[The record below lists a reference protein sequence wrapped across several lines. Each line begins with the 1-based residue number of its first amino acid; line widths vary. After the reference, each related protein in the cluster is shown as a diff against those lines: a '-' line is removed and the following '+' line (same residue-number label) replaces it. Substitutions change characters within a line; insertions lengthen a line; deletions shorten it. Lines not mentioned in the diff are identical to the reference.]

1 MAEKQERTQTTKTTR
16 DLMVTLTDD
25 EKREYGRKLA
35 DLEHDREAV
44 ETEKKAAADGFK
56 ERLSAI
62 QVGIGRLVSTIR
74 DGVERREVECEW
86 VFYWDSLTKEL
97 SRADTGEVI
106 ERAVIGPDE
115 RQIGLNGI
123 DNNP

>member
-1 MAEKQERTQTTKTTR
+1 MEKQERTQTTKTTR

-56 ERLSAI
+56 GTALGNPSRNR
-62 QVGIGRLVSTIR
+62 VTIR

-86 VFYWDSLTKEL
+86 IYHWEILSKEL

-106 ERAVIGPDE
+106 ERTVIGPDE
-115 RQIGLNGI
+115 RKIGFDGI
-123 DNNP
+123 DNN